1 MPRAKT
7 DRMLKAGFA
16 VLLGLLVFVI
26 YDAIHERIVGV
37 GDTAPEFT
45 ITTDAGRTI
54 SRDDFGGKLLV
65 LNFWATWCPPC
76 IEEMPSLEQF
86 SRDLSKEGVVV
97 LGISVDK
104 DPEVYRKFLERARV
118 SFLTAR
124 DPENKINAEYGT
136 FKYPET
142 YIINPQGRV
151 VQKFVGAETWTDP
164 RVTQMI
170 RSYL

>member
-1 MPRAKT
+1 MQRAKT
-7 DRMLKAGFA
+7 DQILRAGIV

-26 YDAIHERIVGV
+26 YDSIHQRIVQV
-37 GDTAPEFT
+37 GDTAPKFT
-45 ITTDAGRTI
+45 IATDSGRTV
-54 SRDDFGGKLLV
+54 SLDDFGGKLLV

-76 IEEMPSLEQF
+76 VQEIPSLEQF

-104 DPEVYRKFLERARV
+104 DPNVYRTFVERANV

-124 DPENKINAEYGT
+124 DPEQKINAAYGT
-136 FKYPET
+136 FQYPET
-142 YIINPQGRV
+142 YVINRQGRV
-151 VQKFVGAETWTDP
+151 LQKFIGAEMWTDP
-164 RVTQMI
+164 RITQLI